1 MARKRHVPL
10 LAVGLLGVGLVGCGG
25 GQPGVE
31 EVTGNALSANA
42 LSANALSANA
52 LSANA
57 LSANALSA
65 NALSA
70 NALSANA
77 LTSQALED
85 PLAREFLSYVVSCAL
100 PAEAVVDMTI
110 DGTEY
115 KFPGGLGLAPEW
127 GETGGHCDETC
138 QRWVTA
144 CVLARVDFLGVHRI
158 ISVRG
163 ASPALRTTWQE
174 RRDYQDDEA
183 AYFGNLFI
191 PGAPKFACLGPGKKA
206 IPRVCGDSLDT
217 CPMQVVGSC
226 AKACGF
232 QGPAG
237 GFVDCSS
244 SGNERKPEIY
254 LESVTVFL
262 PKSGM

>member
-1 MARKRHVPL
+1 MARKGHFRFL
-10 LAVGLLGVGLVGCGG
+10 GLGLVAVWAAACGS
-25 GQPGVE
+25 QPSVE
-31 EVTGNALSANA
+31 ELSGSALSANA

-77 LTSQALED
+77 LTSKALED
-85 PLAREFLSYVVSCAL
+85 PLAREFLTYVVSCAL
-100 PAEAVVDMTI
+100 PAEAVIDMTI

-115 KFPGGLGLAPEW
+115 KFPGGLGLTPEW
-127 GETGGHCDETC
+127 GQPGGHCDETC
-138 QRWVTA
+138 QRWVSA

-163 ASPALRTTWQE
+163 ASPALQTSKQE
-174 RRDYQDDEA
+174 MRDYQDDEA
-183 AYFGNLFI
+183 TYFGNVFI
-191 PGAPKFACLGPGKKA
+191 PGAPKYACLGPGKKE
-206 IPRVCGDSLDT
+206 IPRVCGDSLDN

-226 AKACGF
+226 TQACRS

-237 GFVDCSS
+237 GFTDCST
-244 SGNERKPEIY
+244 SGNARKPEIFH
-254 LESVTVFL
+254 ESVTVFL
-262 PKSGM
+262 PKSDM

>member
-1 MARKRHVPL
+1 MARNTDFRVLGFGL
-10 LAVGLLGVGLVGCGG
+10 LAFGAVACGG
-25 GQPGVE
+25 DPSVDE
-31 EVTGNALSANA
+31 LSANALSANA

-77 LTSQALED
+77 LTAAALED
-85 PLAREFLSYVVSCAL
+85 PLAREFLTYVVSCAL
-100 PAEAVVDMTI
+100 PADAVVDMTI
-110 DGTEY
+110 DGAEY
-115 KFPGGLGLAPEW
+115 KFPGSLGLAPEW
-127 GETGGHCDETC
+127 GRDGGHCDETC
-138 QRWVTA
+138 QRWITA

-163 ASPALRTTWQE
+163 ASPSLHTSWQE
-174 RRDYQDDEA
+174 LRDYQDDEA
-183 AYFGNLFI
+183 TYFGNLFA
-191 PGAPKFACLGPGKKA
+191 PGAPKYACLGPGKKE
-206 IPRVCGDSLDT
+206 IPRVCGDSLEQ
-217 CPMQVVGSC
+217 CPMEVVGSC
-226 AKACGF
+226 TRACSF

-244 SGNERKPEIY
+244 SGKARKPEVFH
-254 LESVTVFL
+254 ESVTVFL
-262 PKSGM
+262 PKTDM